1 MCEGCCFQGV
11 EPRCPACSPRRTR
24 AEREERRQNALRRA
38 GVVRCLACGAI
49 GPRVDQQPPL
59 PRWPWLLVPAALS
72 VGLLPPLALLTL
84 GLPGLV
90 AAGVGLLALLARGT
104 TACAQ
109 CGEGADLWPAR
120 ADAAPTAGAL
130 AAWKAADARA
140 RKRRRQNRL
149 QVQVLLVLGVA
160 GAALSLRVLA

>member
-11 EPRCPACSPRRTR
+11 ERRCPACSPRRTR

-38 GVVRCLACGAI
+38 GLVRCLACDTI

-72 VGLLPPLALLTL
+72 VGLLPLMAMMLL

-90 AAGVGLLALLARGT
+90 SAGVGLLALLARGT
-104 TACAQ
+104 TVCAQ

-120 ADAAPTAGAL
+120 ADAAPTDGAL
-130 AAWKAADARA
+130 AAWTTADARA
-140 RKRRRQNRL
+140 RKVRRQNRL

-160 GAALSLRVLA
+160 CAALSLRFLA